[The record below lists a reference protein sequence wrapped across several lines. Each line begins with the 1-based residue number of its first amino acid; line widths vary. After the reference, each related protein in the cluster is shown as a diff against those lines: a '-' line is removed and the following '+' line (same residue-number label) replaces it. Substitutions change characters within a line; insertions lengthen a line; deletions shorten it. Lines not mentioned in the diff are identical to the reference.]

1 MANALVEL
9 SEALS
14 AAVEYAGRGVV
25 AILEGGRHGVSG
37 TVWREGIVVTAEH
50 TIRGEDDVTVVLP
63 SGEKV
68 KAKVAGRD
76 PSTDIAVL
84 KVVSDGTG
92 KTDAKLT
99 PSPQANA
106 REAKVGSIVLAIGR
120 RAEETAG
127 LSASYGVVSATGE
140 QWRTSTGGKV
150 DSWLRLDLLPY
161 PGFSG
166 GPLIDA
172 NGRVLGINTS
182 GPRRSIVTI
191 PTETTNRV
199 VDQLL
204 AKGRVA
210 RGYLGLA
217 MQPVGVPAALQKA
230 LGLQAARGLLVI
242 TVAPG
247 GPAEKGGVRV
257 EDLIVALNGSPVSHL
272 SDLQNVLDAE
282 NVGKPLT
289 LRILRGGTPTDVTV
303 TVAERTGDE

>member
-25 AILEGGRHGVSG
+25 AIAEGGQRGVSG
-37 TVWREGIVVTAEH
+37 TVWREGIIVTAEH
-50 TIRGEDDVTVVLP
+50 TVRGEDDVTVMLP

-84 KVVSDGTG
+84 RLSGDS
-92 KTDAKLT
+92 KLSA
-99 PSPQANA
+99 SPQANA

-120 RAEETAG
+120 RAEENAG

-191 PTETTNRV
+191 PTETINRV

-204 AKGRVA
+204 AKGRIA

-230 LGLQAARGLLVI
+230 LGLQAARGLLVV
-242 TVAPG
+242 TAAPG
-247 GPAEKGGVRV
+247 GPAEKGGVQV
-257 EDLIVALNGSPVSHL
+257 SDLIVALNGTAVSRL
-272 SDLQNVLDAE
+272 SDLQDILDAE
-282 NVGKPLT
+282 NVGKPVK
-289 LRILRGGTPTDVTV
+289 LRILRGGTPVDVSV

>member
-25 AILEGGRHGVSG
+25 AIVEGGQHGVSG
-37 TVWREGIVVTAEH
+37 TVWRDGIIVTAEH
-50 TIRGEDDVTVVLP
+50 TIRSDDEVTVVLP

-84 KVVSDGTG
+84 KLDGKSAG
-92 KTDAKLT
+92 NQSASLT

-106 REAKVGSIVLAIGR
+106 REAKVGSIVLAVGR
-120 RAEETAG
+120 RAEQNAG
-127 LSASYGVVSATGE
+127 LSVSYGVVSATGE

-191 PTETTNRV
+191 PTETINRV

-204 AKGRVA
+204 AKGRIA
-210 RGYLGLA
+210 RGYLGIA
-217 MQPVGVPAALQKA
+217 MQPVGVPAAMQKA
-230 LGLQAARGLLVI
+230 LGWQAARGLLVV

-247 GPAEKGGVRV
+247 GPAEKGGVLV
-257 EDLIVALNGSPVSHL
+257 GDFIVALNGSPVSHL
-272 SDLQNVLDAE
+272 SDVHGILDGE
-282 NVGKPLT
+282 NVGKAVK
-289 LRILRGGTPTDVTV
+289 LRVQRNGAPTELSV